1 MALRLGT
8 FRIGDAP
15 KRGEGLRLATTRFL
29 PRGVK
34 KADYK
39 RLRLFDLWFPVLAP
53 SRTLLETRN
62 TSGFMKRYEAELR
75 RSTDARQAV
84 FLVAEVA
91 KRTAVSVGCYCADE
105 AQCHRTVLARIIRT
119 AAEGRWPG
127 SGAPV

>member
-1 MALRLGT
+1 M
-8 FRIGDAP
+8 
-15 KRGEGLRLATTRFL
+15 ATTRFL

-53 SRTLLETRN
+53 SRTLFKARN

-75 RSTDARQAV
+75 RDTDARQAV
-84 FLVAEVA
+84 LLVAEVA
-91 KRTAVSVGCYCADE
+91 KRTAVSVGCYCVDE
-105 AQCHRTVLARIIRT
+105 AQCHRAVLARIIRT

-127 SGAPV
+127 